1 MFVDF
6 FAAVKRFGFS
16 GDLNDEHLAKI
27 APEINLD
34 YNQLSI
40 DTSAFFVFYMDEDFR
55 CKENKRHSVKALL
68 EVGWLVCQHRTEDE

>member
-1 MFVDF
+1 MFEDF

-34 YNQLSI
+34 CNELKI
-40 DTSAFFVFYMDEDFR
+40 EKSAFFLFYKDEDFR

-68 EVGWLVCQHRTEDE
+68 EVGWLLCKHRTEDE

>member
-1 MFVDF
+1 MFEDF